1 MSEWRLSADTGGT
14 FTDCL
19 AEGPDGIVRRG
30 KVLSSG
36 HLRSS
41 IRKIKGSSLTITALP
56 SLNVEWLA
64 GNDVRVN
71 GRVVGTIQ
79 EALPDHLLLERP
91 VENCD
96 AGDIIEIESGLE
108 APVLAMRMLVPE
120 LADPGQPLT
129 FRLGTTK
136 GTNALLEHKGAPV
149 AMFLTKGF
157 EDLLII
163 RDQKR
168 PDLFARE
175 IRRDSPL
182 YDNVFG
188 ISGRIDTGG
197 KETEPLD
204 EDRLAECGRRAIEDG
219 CTVAAVCFLNSWA
232 SSHHEERA
240 VEVLQSVGFSVISA
254 SSRIRPLIKY
264 LDRSDTALVNATLS
278 PVMDAYLDQVQSG
291 IHGSPLWI
299 MTSAGGLVSRD
310 RFHAV
315 DSLVSGPAGG
325 VLGAV
330 EAGRRAGMNK
340 IIGLDMGGTSTDVSR
355 WKDRL
360 ELRQQLQV
368 GNARILTP
376 AMPIETVAAG
386 GGSIC
391 GYRDGR
397 LFVGPESAGANPGP
411 ASYGAGGPLCL
422 TDIHLLLGRIDPKGF
437 SIPIRMEDARNR
449 LDEILKQSGESDW
462 RALAE
467 GFLTIATERMTH
479 AIRQVTL
486 RDGEDPSGYG
496 LVVFGGAGGLHA
508 CRVASQLGIRR
519 ILFPSDAGILS
530 AKGIHYAPRESV
542 KEVQFFSQDI
552 DDVSKLDDAF
562 QRLVSMA
569 RQDLSADGVNHAR
582 MADPLCSVYL
592 RITGQEAGMSVQWKR
607 GTSLLDG
614 FKEKFV
620 ATFGYFPKSPVLEI
634 IKLRVHLMEEIE
646 PMPRESFNDEPVP
659 GPSVIRDPFGTFF
672 VEKGWSAI
680 RGDSGGIEIV
690 RSGSVEKESGKPLGK
705 VRKTLVMN
713 RLEGLVEE
721 MGDQLQRTALS
732 TNIRERLDFSCALL
746 DANGRLLVN
755 APHIPV
761 HLGAMGLCVRECA
774 KRLPIGPGDV
784 ILTNHPG
791 YGGSHLPDVTLIRG
805 LFDNQGQLAGYLANR
820 AHHAEWGG
828 KSPGSMPADASS
840 LAEEGVVFEPRYI
853 IRNGADR
860 FEEIED
866 ALTSAAYPSRAL
878 HENRIDLE
886 AQLASL
892 QRGVQLFDGLIGEY
906 GTKTVQNYF
915 KDFYQEAAD
924 SLSAVLTSRSFTE
937 RQAEESLDDGHVIR
951 VTVSGKEKGLTV
963 DFTGTSPVHEG
974 NLNATPAIV
983 QSAVL
988 YVLRLLLDKPM
999 PLNEGLLEDV
1009 KIRLPDCFLNPDF
1022 PEDPDRCP
1030 AVVGGNVET
1039 SQRVVDALIRAFG
1052 LMAAGQGTMNNFLFG
1067 NERFGYYETIGGGSG
1082 AGDSF
1087 DGASG
1092 VHVHMTN
1099 TAITDPEI
1107 LEQRFPVKC
1116 REFSLR
1122 KNSGGAGLQVGG
1134 DGLVREVEFLEPVTV
1149 SLLTQNRLKG
1159 ARGAAGGLDG
1169 KPGCQW
1175 VVRSNQDPEPIN
1187 GIAQVEL
1194 QAGEAIRIET
1204 PGGGGWGKPIKSGS
1218 GSG

>member
-1 MSEWRLSADTGGT
+1 MSGWRLSADTGGT

-19 AEGPDGIVRRG
+19 AEGPKGVVRRG

-36 HLRSS
+36 CLRCS
-41 IRKIKGSSLTITALP
+41 IRKIKGSTIVMTPLP
-56 SLNVEWLA
+56 SLQVGWLA
-64 GNDVRVN
+64 GNNVRVN
-71 GRVVGTIQ
+71 GQVVGLIK
-79 EALPDHLLLERP
+79 EALPDCLHLDRP
-91 VENCD
+91 VVNCD
-96 AGDIIEIESGLE
+96 RGDIIEIESGLE

-120 LADPGQPLT
+120 LADSGQPLD

-157 EDLLII
+157 EDLLVI

-175 IRRDSPL
+175 IRRDAPL
-182 YDNVFG
+182 YKNVFG
-188 ISGRIDTGG
+188 ISGRIDAGG
-197 KETEPLD
+197 QETQPLD
-204 EDRLAECGRRAIEDG
+204 EDQLAECGRQAIKQG
-219 CTVAAVCFLNSWA
+219 CAVAAVCFLNSWA
-232 SSHHEERA
+232 SSRHEKRA
-240 VEVLQSVGFSVISA
+240 VGILQSVGFSVISA
-254 SSRIRPLIKY
+254 SSQIRPLIKY
-264 LDRSDTALVNATLS
+264 LDRADTTLVNATLS

-291 IHGSPLWI
+291 IHGNPLWI
-299 MTSAGGLVSRD
+299 MTSAGGLVSRE

-325 VLGAV
+325 LLGAV

-368 GNARILTP
+368 GNAKILTP

-386 GGSIC
+386 GGSVC
-391 GYRDGR
+391 GYREGR

-422 TDIHLLLGRIDPKGF
+422 TDVHLLLGRIDPEGF
-437 SIPIRMEDARNR
+437 SIPIRLQDARNR
-449 LDEILKQSGESDW
+449 LDEVMKQSGESDW

-496 LVVFGGAGGLHA
+496 LVAFGGAGGLHA
-508 CRVASQLGIRR
+508 CRVASQLGIKR
-519 ILFPSDAGILS
+519 IVFPSDAGILS

-542 KEVQFFSQDI
+542 REVQYFSRDI
-552 DDVSKLDDAF
+552 EDSGKLEEVFGELAE
-562 QRLVSMA
+562 LA
-569 RQDLSADGVNHAR
+569 REDLSADGVDPSR
-582 MADPLCSVYL
+582 IGEPLCSVYV
-592 RITGQEAGMSVQWKR
+592 RMAGQESGMPVEWGHGK
-607 GTSLLDG
+607 SLLNG

-620 ATFGYFPKSPVLEI
+620 ATFGYFPGSPTLEI
-634 IKLRVHLMEEIE
+634 VKLRVHLREEAE
-646 PMPRESFNDEPVP
+646 AVALESFNDDPVP
-659 GPSVIRDPFGTFF
+659 GPHVIRDPFGTFF
-672 VEKGWSAI
+672 VEKGWAAI
-680 RGDSGGIEIV
+680 RGSSGGIEVV
-690 RSGSVEKESGKPLGK
+690 RSGNVGTDSGNILGK
-705 VRKTLVMN
+705 VQKTLVMN

-746 DANGRLLVN
+746 DSSGHLLVN

-774 KRLPIGPGDV
+774 KRLPIGPDDV
-784 ILTNHPG
+784 IMTNHPR

-805 LFDNQGQLAGYLANR
+805 LFDKSGQLAGYLANR

-828 KSPGSMPADASS
+828 KTPGSMPADAAS
-840 LAEEGVVFEPRYI
+840 LAEEGVVFEPRHI
-853 IRNGADR
+853 IRNGTDC
-860 FEEIED
+860 FQEIEL
-866 ALTSAAYPSRAL
+866 ALTTAPFPTRTV

-892 QRGVQLFDGLIGEY
+892 QRGVHLFNGLMDEY
-906 GTKTVQNYF
+906 GSKTVRNYF
-915 KDFYQEAAD
+915 HDFYQEAAD
-924 SLSAVLTSRSFTE
+924 SLSMVLNSHRIPGGHAQE
-937 RQAEESLDDGHVIR
+937 NLDDGHAIK
-951 VTVSGKEKGLTV
+951 VTVSGSNGGLIV
-963 DFTGTSPVHEG
+963 DFTGTSPVHER

-988 YVLRLLLDKPM
+988 YVLRLLVDKPM
-999 PLNEGLLEDV
+999 PLNEGLLENV
-1009 KIRLPDCFLNPDF
+1009 QIRLPDCFLNPRFSD
-1022 PEDPDRCP
+1022 DPYLCP

-1082 AGDSF
+1082 AGKF
-1087 DGASG
+1087 FNGASG

-1122 KNSGGAGLQVGG
+1122 KNSGGAGSQVGG

-1149 SLLTQNRLKG
+1149 SLLTQNRGKG
-1159 ARGAAGGLDG
+1159 ARGASGGLDG

-1175 VVRSNQDPEPIN
+1175 LLRRDRTLEPLK

-1204 PGGGGWGKPIKSGS
+1204 PGGGGWGKPVEGDSGS
-1218 GSG
+1218 G